1 MFFNSIYAKDVT
13 NWAENFTYITW
24 TKKIYATAGF
34 FLVACDGGCKKL
46 CILSMLSSEIDSSC
60 IFSELSSGVDG
71 KTREMERYLQ
81 IRLHHYCRFN
91 LLPSGNI

>member
-13 NWAENFTYITW
+13 NRAKSFTYITW
-24 TKKIYATAGF
+24 TKTIYATAGF

-71 KTREMERYLQ
+71 NKRDGKILA
-81 IRLHHYCRFN
+81 N
-91 LLPSGNI
+91 SSSSLLPF